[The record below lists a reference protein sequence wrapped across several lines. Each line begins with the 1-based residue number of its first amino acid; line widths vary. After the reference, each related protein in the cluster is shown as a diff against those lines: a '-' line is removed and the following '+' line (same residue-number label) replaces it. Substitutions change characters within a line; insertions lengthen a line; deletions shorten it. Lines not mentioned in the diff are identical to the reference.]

1 MTRKSWSSNL
11 IYRRSIKAIF
21 LSSTLLSLLLQAS
34 CTRDDFFAAVA
45 TLAVDLQ
52 ATVEPLGSTI
62 QVNAVAHESQI
73 TAVINHEESDSV
85 QSATIPTVITLSPF
99 SEPAPSSTPHFI
111 PDTPTPLSTET
122 STSTPEPSPTPT
134 TIPTATPMPLEY
146 PVIGGMMYFVPGGFF
161 EMGADGADLLAEC
174 TAFMEGCQE
183 EWFAASEPLHMVL
196 IAPYYLDIHEVTN
209 EAYVTFLNDISA
221 ADGSCRGQPC
231 LDEQESEISYEE
243 DSYYVAAEYSRHPAT
258 GVTWYGAD
266 AYCEWRSAR
275 LPTEAEWEKAA
286 GWDDRTGNKSRYP
299 WGDIFD
305 GERVNFCDVNCDA
318 PQANSD
324 FDDGQPTSAPIMS
337 YEGGR
342 SPSGGYD
349 LAGNVW
355 EWVSDWFD
363 AEFFTEEIFTN
374 PIGPDKG
381 EAKVVR
387 GGSWFDT
394 GNFMATT
401 IRFPSSPDNA
411 DKTIGFRCAADLS
424 RP

>member
-1 MTRKSWSSNL
+1 
-11 IYRRSIKAIF
+11 
-21 LSSTLLSLLLQAS
+21 LLLQAS
-34 CTRDDFFAAVA
+34 CTRDDFFAAAA

-52 ATVEPLGSTI
+52 ATLEPLGSTI
-62 QVNAVAHESQI
+62 QVNAVALESQI
-73 TAVINHEESDSV
+73 TGVINHEDTVPV
-85 QSATIPTVITLSPF
+85 QSATILTVTTPSSLSE
-99 SEPAPSSTPHFI
+99 SAPSPTTQST
-111 PDTPTPLSTET
+111 PDTPTPLPTET

-134 TIPTATPMPLEY
+134 AVPTATPMPLEF
-146 PVIGGMMYFVPGGFF
+146 PVIGGMMYFISGGFF
-161 EMGADGADLLAEC
+161 EMGADDADLLVEC

-183 EWFAASEPLHMVL
+183 DWFAASGPPHMVL
-196 IAPYYLDIHEVTN
+196 LAPYYLDLHEVTN
-209 EAYVTFLNDISA
+209 EAYVTFLNDILA
-221 ADGSCRGQPC
+221 TDGSCQGQPC
-231 LDEQESEISYEE
+231 LDQQESEISYQEN
-243 DSYYVAAEYSRHPAT
+243 SYYVAEEYTRHPAT

-286 GWDDRTGNKSRYP
+286 GWDDKTANKSRYP

-318 PQANSD
+318 PQANID
-324 FDDGQPTSAPIMS
+324 FDDGQPLAAPVMS
-337 YEGGR
+337 YDRGR

-363 AEFFTEEIFTN
+363 AEFFTEDIFTN
-374 PIGPDKG
+374 PIGPDAG

-411 DKTIGFRCAADLS
+411 DKTIGFRCAADLP